1 MERLAR
7 QAAQRYDFPAWVLL
21 ATAQAEGGMQHGAP
35 YMDTN
40 DQLSFR
46 PYGFQ
51 AQSGVTVRGGR
62 WLSEWHAGGDRRKRI
77 QAEVEADLAR
87 LEAVTNDAALLMDR
101 YYNRYNGD
109 VDLVRVAWAAGGGAA
124 NKARDAGRLPGWY
137 DQRKRDRWHAAVRR
151 WGGSVQTAF
160 A

>member
-1 MERLAR
+1 MKTSSILWAASAAFGAGWLFTRKAKAAGSQAPRRGASIGSQSDVERLAR

-109 VDLVRVAWAAGGGAA
+109 
-124 NKARDAGRLPGWY
+124 
-137 DQRKRDRWHAAVRR
+137 
-151 WGGSVQTAF
+151 
-160 A
+160 